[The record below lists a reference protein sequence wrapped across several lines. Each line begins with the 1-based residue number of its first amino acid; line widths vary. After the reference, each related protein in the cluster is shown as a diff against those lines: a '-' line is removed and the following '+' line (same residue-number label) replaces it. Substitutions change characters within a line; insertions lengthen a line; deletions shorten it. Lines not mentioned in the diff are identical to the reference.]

1 VWYFLVLVDYGVETI
16 GSSINSRPNPRSRDT
31 SKDVWVPLPWRG
43 SQYYWVESTSISSMA
58 MRIPGGMVCGRGL
71 HGRSPKENTYI
82 YLKETADDV

>member
-1 VWYFLVLVDYGVETI
+1 MWYFLVLVDYGVETI

-58 MRIPGGMVCGRGL
+58 MRIPGGMVLDRVTEVEVVCGDGSCDL
-71 HGRSPKENTYI
+71 G
-82 YLKETADDV
+82 ETADDV